1 MPLSESILSNT
12 TWNKFSLKFNNL
24 RLEAHYKTHTFPR
37 ILTQSRLALVL
48 GILMYE
54 MYGILDSL
62 LVPKN
67 VLHQIEFI
75 RSTTTIALLILFGLS
90 YTRFYK
96 KYHQLL
102 LIVIFLFSGIGL
114 LWKMAIIDQRV
125 FPYYFS
131 GLMLML
137 FWINAFFILSFLHA
151 FISSLL
157 LVVFTTIAFSVAFT
171 FNYDETICYLFIL
184 CSAFSV
190 SVFSTYISE
199 KSDRSLFLK
208 EKELDRER
216 CIQRE
221 RATHDSLTNLPNRVL
236 LLDRIEQALY
246 DSKRNHQVAAGIF
259 LDLDNFKAVNDT
271 YGHLAGDNVLLS
283 VAKRLTDSIRAAD
296 TVARISGDEFFVL
309 ARDIKSVEHA
319 QTFAAK
325 ILNQIKA
332 PYSFEGKQL
341 DIPLSASIGIC
352 IFPYAGVTPIDVI
365 DRADR
370 AMYQVKLN
378 EKSGI
383 AMADKTQV

>member
-24 RLEAHYKTHTFPR
+24 RLEAHYKTHSFPR
-37 ILTQSRLALVL
+37 ILSQSRLALVL

-67 VLHQIEFI
+67 VLHKIEFI

-90 YTRFYK
+90 YTKFYK
-96 KYHQLL
+96 KHHQSL
-102 LIVIFLFSGIGL
+102 LIAIFLFSGIGL
-114 LWKMAIIDQRV
+114 LWKMAIIDQHV

-157 LVVFTTIAFSVAFT
+157 LVLLTTVAFFVAFT

-199 KSDRSLFLK
+199 KSDRSLFLR

-246 DSKRNHQVAAGIF
+246 DAKRNNHIAAGIF

-271 YGHLAGDNVLLS
+271 YGHLAGDNVLLA
-283 VAKRLTDSIRAAD
+283 VAKRLTESIRAAD

-309 ARDIKSVEHA
+309 ARDIKSVEYA
-319 QTFAAK
+319 KTFAEK
-325 ILNQIKA
+325 ILTQIKV

-341 DIPLSASIGIC
+341 SIQLSASIGIC
-352 IFPYAGVTPIDVI
+352 IFPYEGVTPIDVI

-378 EKSGI
+378 DKSGI
-383 AMADKTQV
+383 IVADKTQE

>member
-24 RLEAHYKTHTFPR
+24 RLEAHYQTHTFPR
-37 ILTQSRLALVL
+37 ILSQSRLALVL

-62 LVPKN
+62 LVPKD
-67 VLHQIEFI
+67 VLYKIEYI

-90 YTRFYK
+90 YIRFYK
-96 KYHQLL
+96 KHHQVL
-102 LIVIFLFSGIGL
+102 LIAIFLFSGIGL
-114 LWKMAIIDQRV
+114 LWKMAIIDQHV

-137 FWINAFFILSFLHA
+137 FWINAFFILNFLHA

-157 LVVFTTIAFSVAFT
+157 LVGFTTVAFFAAFT

-184 CSAFSV
+184 YSAFSV

-199 KSDRSLFLK
+199 KSDRSLFLR

-221 RATHDSLTNLPNRVL
+221 RATHDSLTNLPNRLL
-236 LLDRIEQALY
+236 LLDRIEQALF
-246 DSKRNHQVAAGIF
+246 DAKRNKQVSAGIF
-259 LDLDNFKAVNDT
+259 MDLDNFKAVNDT
-271 YGHLAGDNVLLS
+271 YGHLAGDHVLLT
-283 VAKRLTDSIRAAD
+283 VAKRLTENIRAAD

-309 ARDIKSVEHA
+309 ARDIKSIEHA
-319 QTFAAK
+319 KTFAEK
-325 ILNQIKA
+325 LLNQIKV
-332 PYSFEGKQL
+332 PYSYEGKPL
-341 DIPLSASIGIC
+341 DIPLSASMGIC
-352 IFPYAGVTPIDVI
+352 LFPYEGVTPIDVI
-365 DRADR
+365 GKADR

-378 EKSGI
+378 EKSGVFI
-383 AMADKTQV
+383 ANKT